1 VLGILNIN
9 DLTKKKSFL
18 GRQFMLKLNLI
29 PDFCLL
35 LKENTI
41 LREKREEKPSQ
52 QGREKRLIIKIRF
65 CFNLCLVF

>member
-1 VLGILNIN
+1 MLGILNIN

>member
-1 VLGILNIN
+1 
-9 DLTKKKSFL
+9 
-18 GRQFMLKLNLI
+18 MLKLNLI

-41 LREKREEKPSQ
+41 PREKREEKPSQ